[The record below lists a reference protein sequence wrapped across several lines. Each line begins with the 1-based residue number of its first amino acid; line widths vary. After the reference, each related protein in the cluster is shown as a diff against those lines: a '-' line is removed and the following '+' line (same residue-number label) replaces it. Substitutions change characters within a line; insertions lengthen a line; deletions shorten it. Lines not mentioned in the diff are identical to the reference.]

1 MEKADLMKYC
11 DLAKELGAADAQII
25 EVGQI
30 IVREWVNWKCRFGC
44 DTYGRSLMCPPH
56 SPTTEDTN
64 KLLKEYKYALL
75 FRAKHSLPKYLAV
88 DLEKKIF
95 LDGYFK
101 ALSFIS
107 GSCHLC
113 EKCNIDAGF
122 CLNPLQARPSME
134 SCGISVF
141 ETARNAGY
149 NLTVLT
155 SREVEY
161 FRYSLILIH

>member
-1 MEKADLMKYC
+1 MEKSDLVQYC
-11 DLAKELGAADAQII
+11 DLAKELGADDAQII
-25 EVGQI
+25 DTDQI
-30 IVREWVNWKCRFGC
+30 VVRDWVTWKCRFGC
-44 DTYGRSLMCPPH
+44 DMYGRSLMCPPH
-56 SPTTEDTN
+56 SPTPDDTK
-64 KLLKEYKYALL
+64 KLLTEYHYALL
-75 FRAKHSLPKYLAV
+75 FRAQHTVPQYLAV

-113 EKCNIDAGF
+113 ETCNLAAGY
-122 CLNPLQARPSME
+122 CLHPLQARPSME

-149 NLTVLT
+149 PLHVLT
-155 SREVEY
+155 SQEDEY

>member
-1 MEKADLMKYC
+1 MEKDDLRKYC
-11 DLAKELGAADAQII
+11 GLAQDLGAADAQII
-25 EVGQI
+25 ETDQI

-44 DTYGRSLMCPPH
+44 DTYGQSLMCPPH
-56 SPTTEDTN
+56 SPTTEDTK
-64 KLLKEYKYALL
+64 KLLKEYKHALL

-88 DLEKKIF
+88 ELEKKMF

-113 EKCNIDAGF
+113 EKCNIDEGF
-122 CLNPLQARPSME
+122 CLKPYEARPSME

-149 NLTVLT
+149 NLKVLK
-155 SREVEY
+155 SREEEY
-161 FRYSLILIH
+161 FRYSLILIQ